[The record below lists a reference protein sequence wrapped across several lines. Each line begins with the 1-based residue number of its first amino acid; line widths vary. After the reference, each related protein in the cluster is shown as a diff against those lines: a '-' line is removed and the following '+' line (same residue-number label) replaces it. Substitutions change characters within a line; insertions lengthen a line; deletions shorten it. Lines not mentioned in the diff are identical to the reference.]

1 MSNPDYSQRKSNRQA
16 LKDSMGRLV
25 LHTPALALPNLPAAN
40 FMWVGWQWNPTSRT
54 LAVVRHSTLRKL
66 SSWTSVAL
74 LLMGDQRRLL
84 TSRKS
89 KQGTPA

>member
-1 MSNPDYSQRKSNRQA
+1 MSDPDYSQRESNRQA
-16 LKDSMGRLV
+16 LKDSMGCLV
-25 LHTPALALPNLPAAN
+25 LYTSALALLNLPAAN
-40 FMWVGWQWNPTSRT
+40 FMWVVCQWKYNPTSRT

-74 LLMGDQRRLL
+74 LLMGDQCRLL

-89 KQGTPA
+89 K